1 MMMMTTVMIIFI
13 PRRIGILQL
22 VGESILSS
30 HCFLLILNFFFFIMT
45 VYENSKNSHSRFDVT
60 CMCFNT

>member
-30 HCFLLILNFFFFIMT
+30 HCFLLILNFF
-45 VYENSKNSHSRFDVT
+45 SLL
-60 CMCFNT
+60 